1 MKGAPGHCSDEQ
13 RSEPDGLGL
22 GAGFGDMWDPMHSPA
37 RDREAAQVL
46 DSLRRLV
53 RELRVGSHSVERELG
68 IGGAQLFV
76 LREIAAEPRCSI
88 GRLAERTLTDQS
100 SVSVVAAR
108 LVERGFVARERDARD
123 ARRSALTLTPLG
135 DRLLARAGVP
145 FQVRL
150 VRALRT
156 LPHARLSR
164 LGNDLSFVVEAVGAD
179 TGEAPMFFD
188 DEPKKRRPRR
198 GR

>member
-1 MKGAPGHCSDEQ
+1 
-13 RSEPDGLGL
+13 
-22 GAGFGDMWDPMHSPA
+22 MHSRA

-53 RELRVGSHSVERELG
+53 RELRVGSHSVERTLG

-76 LREIAAEPRCSI
+76 LRELAAEPGCSV

-100 SVSVVAAR
+100 SVSVVVAR
-108 LVERGFVARERDARD
+108 LVERGLVARGRDVFDARK
-123 ARRSALTLTPLG
+123 RALTLTPQG
-135 DRLLARAGVP
+135 ERLLAGAGEP

-156 LPHARLSR
+156 LPHGRLSR
-164 LGNDLSFVVEAVGAD
+164 LGKDLSFVVEAVGAD
-179 TGEAPMFFD
+179 TGGAPMFFD